1 VAGIPITQLLDEA
14 TIDAIVKRT
23 ANGGAEI
30 VKLLGTGSAFYAPG
44 SAVVEMVG
52 AILKD
57 KKKILPCAVYLQG
70 EYGIKDLFVGVP
82 VKLGAG
88 GGEQV
93 IEIALEPSEKAA
105 LDKSAAA
112 VTELVGILGL

>member
-1 VAGIPITQLLDEA
+1 
-14 TIDAIVKRT
+14 
-23 ANGGAEI
+23 
-30 VKLLGTGSAFYAPG
+30 
-44 SAVVEMVG
+44 
-52 AILKD
+52 
-57 KKKILPCAVYLQG
+57 
-70 EYGIKDLFVGVP
+70 LFVGVP

-93 IEIALEPSEKAA
+93 IEIALEPGEQAA